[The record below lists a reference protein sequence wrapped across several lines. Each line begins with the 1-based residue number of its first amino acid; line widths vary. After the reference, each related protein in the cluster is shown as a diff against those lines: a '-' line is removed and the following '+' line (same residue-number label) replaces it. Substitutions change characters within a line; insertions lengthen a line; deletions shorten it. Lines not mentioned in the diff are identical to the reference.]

1 MKKLFIAACL
11 CLAALQSCTTDEKQ
25 EPVSKKVVFIIV
37 DGIPDDVIDSVATP
51 NLDEIIAVGGITKAT
66 MGGDKDGYSQTPT
79 ISAVGYN
86 SLLTGVWANKHNVW
100 GNGIKDPNYNYETIF
115 RLYKDEFP
123 EGKTAIFSTWLD
135 NRTKL
140 VGDGLPQTRNLAIDY
155 HFDGLEIDTVKY
167 PHDEERTYIHL
178 IDEEVSKEAA
188 RSISE
193 NAPDLSWIYLEFTD
207 DMSHKFGNSPQ
218 FVEAVQKAD
227 VQIGRVWDAIKERE
241 VNFNEDWLVVIT
253 TDHGREDSGYGHG
266 GQSDRERSIWIA
278 TNAEDLNA
286 HFDEVGQTVDILPSI
301 LNFLGME
308 IPKEKRMELDGV
320 PFIGSVEASNLKA
333 TKNEGTIDLTWK
345 SLSNSSKGKV
355 WVSTT
360 NNYKTGGKDV
370 YEMIEEVDLS
380 EESYSFS
387 LENSSSEFYKIV
399 LETPSGYL
407 NNWITEELEIG
418 R

>member
-11 CLAALQSCTTDEKQ
+11 GIAALQSCTPEVVQ
-25 EPVSKKVVFIIV
+25 EPISKKVIFVIV

-51 NLDEIIAVGGITKAT
+51 NLDKIIAEGGITKAT
-66 MGGDKDGYSQTPT
+66 MGGEKDGYSQTPT

-100 GNGIKDPNYNYETIF
+100 GNGIEEPNYNYATIF
-115 RLYKDEFP
+115 RLYKDQHP

-140 VGDGLPQTRNLAIDY
+140 AGDGLPQTANLKIDY

-167 PHDEERTYIHL
+167 PHDEERNYIHL

-188 RSISE
+188 KSISE

-227 VQIGRVWDAIKERE
+227 IQIGRVWDAIKERE
-241 VNFNEDWLVVIT
+241 ANFNEDWLIVIT

-278 TNAEDLNA
+278 TNAENLNS
-286 HFDEVGQTVDILPSI
+286 HFNEVGQTVDILPSI

-308 IPKEKRMELDGV
+308 IPKEQAMELDGV
-320 PFIGSVEASNLKA
+320 PFIGSVDASNFKA
-333 TKNEGTIDLTWK
+333 IKNEDEISLTWN
-345 SLSNSSKGKV
+345 SLSNSGRGKI
-355 WVSTT
+355 WISTT
-360 NNYKTGGKDV
+360 NNFKTGGKES
-370 YEMIEEVDLS
+370 YELVGEVDLK
-380 EESYSFS
+380 EGVYSF
-387 LENSSSEFYKIV
+387 LPENSISEFYKIV

-407 NNWITEELEIG
+407 NYWIAEQ
-418 R
+418 

>member
-1 MKKLFIAACL
+1 MKKVILAACL
-11 CLAALQSCTTDEKQ
+11 AVVGLQACSTEEKQ
-25 EPVSKKVVFIIV
+25 QPVSKKVIFVIV

-51 NLDEIIAVGGITKAT
+51 NLDKIIAEGGITKAK
-66 MGGDKDGYSQTPT
+66 MGGEKDGYSQTPT

-100 GNGIKDPNYNYETIF
+100 GNSIKAPNYHYSSIF
-115 RLYKDEFP
+115 RLFKDQFP
-123 EGKTAIFSTWLD
+123 EKKTAIFSTWLD

-140 VGDGLPQTRNLAIDY
+140 AGDGLPATGNLTIDY

-167 PHDEERTYIHL
+167 PHDEERKYINL

-188 RSISE
+188 KSIAE
-193 NAPDLSWIYLEFTD
+193 NAPDLSWMYLEFTD

-218 FVEAVQKAD
+218 FVDAVQKAD

-241 VNFNEDWLVVIT
+241 ANFNEDWLIVIT

-278 TNAEDLNA
+278 TNAENLNS
-286 HFDEVGQTVDILPSI
+286 HFNEVGQTVDILPSI
-301 LNFLGME
+301 LNFLGMD
-308 IPKEKRMELDGV
+308 IPKDQAMELDGV
-320 PFIGSVEASNLKA
+320 PFIGPVDASNFKA
-333 TKNEGTIDLTWK
+333 IENKDKINLSWN
-345 SLSNSSKGKV
+345 SLSGSGKGKV

-360 NNYKTGGKDV
+360 NNFKTGGRDI
-370 YEMIEEVDLS
+370 YEMVEEVDLT
-380 EESYSFS
+380 EGNYSFS
-387 LENSSSEFYKIV
+387 PENSNSEFYKIV

-407 NNWITEELEIG
+407 NYWITESEK
-418 R
+418 